1 VADWLGSVRW
11 YSSIRH
17 VRRRK
22 MENWINLI
30 VNNGSALALLAYFIY
45 KDNKFTETI
54 TKSLTAIE
62 ESLDVIKQTLEA
74 KKK

>member
-1 VADWLGSVRW
+1 
-11 YSSIRH
+11 
-17 VRRRK
+17 

>member
-1 VADWLGSVRW
+1 
-11 YSSIRH
+11 
-17 VRRRK
+17 

-30 VNNGSALALLAYFIY
+30 INNGSALALLAYFIY